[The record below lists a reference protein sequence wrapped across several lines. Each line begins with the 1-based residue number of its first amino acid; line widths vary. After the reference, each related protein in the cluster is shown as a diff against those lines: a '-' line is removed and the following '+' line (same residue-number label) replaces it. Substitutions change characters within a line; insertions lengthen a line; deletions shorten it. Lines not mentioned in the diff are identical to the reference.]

1 MNLNTKIIFTNDEF
15 ITNAFISKFDL
26 KKIENAQIEIYTWKR
41 ETEDELDNLVLVFC
55 QNNNFKES
63 VLYVK
68 EHYIAFKYLIL
79 GSSSIIRNNDLDA
92 WDIMIPN
99 SFIDSKWEKP
109 IFVEYAVW
117 ENYDLN
123 KFWLIL
129 NWVSREWEKI
139 QNDELVQDDEI
150 IQENTEDFISDIMDL
165 DSYKLLQNF
174 SNEDLEKTV
183 VIRLC
188 TKTEEDKKNKFFIDN
203 LLNIVDVMI

>member
-26 KKIENAQIEIYTWKR
+26 KQIENTEIETYIWKR
-41 ETEDELDNLVLVFC
+41 ETENELDNLVLVFC
-55 QNNNFKES
+55 HNDFEKS

-68 EHYIAFKYLIL
+68 EHFIAFKYLIL
-79 GSSSIIRNNDLDA
+79 WSSDVIRNNDLDA

-99 SFIDSKWEKP
+99 TFIDLAWEKP

-139 QNDELVQDDEI
+139 QNDELIPNDYI

-174 SNEDLEKTV
+174 DNEDLEKTV
-183 VIRLC
+183 IIRLC
-188 TKTEEDKKNKFFIDN
+188 TKNEEDKKNKFFIDN

>member
-15 ITNAFISKFDL
+15 IGKAFISKFDL
-26 KKIENAQIEIYTWKR
+26 KKLENSEIEIYTGKR
-41 ETEDELDNLVLVFC
+41 ETENELDNLVLVFC
-55 QNNNFKES
+55 HNNNFNES

-92 WDIMIPN
+92 GDIMIPN
-99 SFIDSKWEKP
+99 SFIDSKGEKP
-109 IFVEYAVW
+109 IFVEYAIG
-117 ENYDLN
+117 ENFDLN
-123 KFWLIL
+123 KFGLIL
-129 NWVSREWEKI
+129 NGVCKEGEFDTIK
-139 QNDELVQDDEI
+139 QNDESIDEFEDN
-150 IQENTEDFISDIMDL
+150 QEDFSGDIMDL

-174 SNEDLEKTV
+174 NSEDLEKTV

>member
-15 ITNAFISKFDL
+15 ISKALISKFDL
-26 KKIENAQIEIYTWKR
+26 KKLENTEIEIYTWKR
-41 ETEDELDNLVLVFC
+41 ETENELDNLALVFC
-55 QNNNFKES
+55 HNNNFKES

-68 EHYIAFKYLIL
+68 EHYIIFKYLIL
-79 GSSSIIRNNDLDA
+79 GSSYIIRNNDLDT

-99 SFIDSKWEKP
+99 SFIDSAWENP

-129 NWVSREWEKI
+129 NWVSREWEII
-139 QNDELVQDDEI
+139 QNDEI
-150 IQENTEDFISDIMDL
+150 IQQDNKECFISDIMDI
-165 DSYKLLQNF
+165 DSYNLLKNF
-174 SNEDLEKTV
+174 DNEDLEKTV

-188 TKTEEDKKNKFFIDN
+188 VKNEEDKKNNFFIDN